1 MWASDLDQFDNT
13 CADADGATGR
23 AEISCPMS
31 GPFHTCVSLPR
42 DSPFTRV
49 THGPHGR
56 ESMRF
61 VYRHGIPT
69 STCVKGASKSVC
81 TTSVRNT
88 ARMQGSGQQ
97 AISEKEILDRFG
109 HNYTRSAARLQLQKL
124 PQVHLRIMIAE
135 AAISTLQ
142 HVCISRH
149 EDKHSWQH
157 EIPPFSAYFIHDQAS
172 NTTSQAAVQYQLAAR
187 STLLCRK
194 CSHNYKQHVNHTR
207 ARAILNVPLSGIS

>member
-1 MWASDLDQFDNT
+1 VLCRKSILAAGDVLQSKVMLMKHSSLQRANEDVRDPSGTPVQRVTCTMWASDLDQFDNT

-56 ESMRF
+56 EAMRF

-124 PQVHLRIMIAE
+124 P
-135 AAISTLQ
+135 
-142 HVCISRH
+142 
-149 EDKHSWQH
+149 
-157 EIPPFSAYFIHDQAS
+157 
-172 NTTSQAAVQYQLAAR
+172 
-187 STLLCRK
+187 
-194 CSHNYKQHVNHTR
+194 
-207 ARAILNVPLSGIS
+207 

>member
-1 MWASDLDQFDNT
+1 MPEIDTCCRRCSAIKSDVDEALKSPARERGRPGSFWHTCPTCHTCTMWASDLDQFDNT

-56 ESMRF
+56 EAMRF

-97 AISEKEILDRFG
+97 AISEKKFWTGLDTIT
-109 HNYTRSAARLQLQKL
+109 H
-124 PQVHLRIMIAE
+124 V
-135 AAISTLQ
+135 LQ
-142 HVCISRH
+142 HACNCKSCH
-149 EDKHSWQH
+149 KCTC
-157 EIPPFSAYFIHDQAS
+157 AS
-172 NTTSQAAVQYQLAAR
+172 
-187 STLLCRK
+187 
-194 CSHNYKQHVNHTR
+194 
-207 ARAILNVPLSGIS
+207 